1 MLLRSGID
9 STCQRDQQEWA
20 TMSPLW
26 TARYDYQAQGD
37 DELSL
42 RVGQIVYVLSTD
54 SSISGDEG
62 WWTGKIGDRVGIFPS
77 NFVTN
82 EDPTVL
88 KVQPVEIQFHELDL
102 KEVIGVGGFSKVH
115 RAFFNGEEVAVKASR
130 QDDEFEVARQNVLQ
144 EAKLFWSLK
153 HPNIVSLKGVCLDPQ
168 TLCLVME
175 YARGGS
181 LNKIL
186 AGRKIPPNVLV
197 DWAIQIARGMKYLH
211 CEAPISVIHRDL
223 KSSNVLISE
232 SIQHGN
238 LINKTLKI
246 TDFGLA
252 REAYRTTRMSA
263 AGTFAW
269 MPPEVIKS
277 GTYSKASDVWSYGVL
292 LWELLTGE
300 TPYKGFDSLSVAY
313 GVAVN
318 TLALPIPKTCP
329 ESWGK
334 LMKSCWEID
343 PHRRPSFKEIEKD
356 LDIIAR
362 SGFAQTPHE
371 SFHTMQDG
379 WKKEIAEVLQEL
391 RKKEKAFKSFEEELR
406 SKEEELSRVQQEQRC
421 KEENLAKREQELHAR
436 EIELL
441 GRELTILF
449 KQNTPTPKKR
459 KGKFS
464 KSRIKLI
471 KKAPGQISLPLDFR
485 HTITIQH
492 TAIRDENRQRV
503 DTPPGSPATRLR
515 TIVFPGDVIK
525 GKTWGPSTLHQ
536 RERSHLPTMRPSV
549 RPQQFSKSAPN
560 LDKSRITAMSACSS
574 RHEILD
580 YDTDDAWYA
589 TTANLG
595 AGPGADVSTLSA
607 TPLCS
612 SLNRFGTLPS
622 SVPMPTLYASE
633 GQRKPKLSII
643 ELVLYNMASMLAS
656 VASGYDVR
664 ISNVTPLHPKLHPG
678 PLQPYESYS
687 QPASPYHHQLLPVGD
702 SHLFHTE
709 NAHRLEVLPPLAV
722 AQTLENV
729 TSKEVYD
736 EELAQAQD
744 ERLYAHSTTP
754 YHEPG
759 RQQTRKAHAQS
770 TSPRQDER
778 TLKYTDSPQ
787 HYLPSTMST
796 TSGLG
801 SNYTPSGPSSSF
813 SVGAGTQ
820 PPTPS
825 PRRKSSATS
834 FMDYGDLPEERES
847 RAGLYIPGEYD
858 GYTQHNPIFN
868 TGTRGA
874 SGSYIGSHYFPYRP
888 EINFA
893 FERETKSY
901 GGEQVYE
908 DHHYDSASYHD
919 YTYEGLGSTGS
930 RSTVTRVPTMGVTAT
945 GHRRTLSS
953 ISSTMHSSNINQG
966 FHMDGEDISA
976 RHIDDATYKLDDLY
990 LSGGGS
996 TGGVV
1001 APGSG
1006 RLQATNSTK
1015 IHEPVG
1021 SFQAANRM
1029 HQYENVPNFFRR
1041 QSSLQ
1046 VHYPS
1051 AGQGGHLSGE
1061 FMSGIEQEERPYTVL
1076 GLEHGDS
1083 GTLVTSLRSQTKLRS
1098 SMKKYSPQQQ
1108 TSVSGS
1114 QGKYGGAG
1122 GTHSYGTHG
1131 TVHGST
1137 SATNQTPPDSLTSD
1151 DSSYLSAKD
1160 NSSSISS
1167 QSRVRF
1173 TPEIVLDVDASLQS
1187 PTGYGGIASSVVIS
1201 AKDRRSSSSGST
1213 MLTATPGSATSSTS
1227 ISGRRSNACD
1237 TGQS

>member
-1 MLLRSGID
+1 MLIRSGIE
-9 STCQRDQQEWA
+9 SSSQRDQQDWVA
-20 TMSPLW
+20 MSPLW

-82 EDPTVL
+82 EDPAVL
-88 KVQPVEIQFHELDL
+88 KVQPVEIQFHELEL

-115 RAFFNGEEVAVKASR
+115 RAYLNGEEVAVKASR
-130 QDDEFEVARQNVLQ
+130 QEEEFEVARQNVLQ

-153 HPNIVSLKGVCLDPQ
+153 HPNIVSLKGVCLDPKN
-168 TLCLVME
+168 LCLVME
-175 YARGGS
+175 FARGGS

-232 SIQHGN
+232 SNQNGH
-238 LINKTLKI
+238 LHNKTLKI

-391 RKKEKAFKSFEEELR
+391 RKKEKELR
-406 SKEEELSRVQQEQRC
+406 SKEEELSRVQQQQRC
-421 KEENLAKREQELHAR
+421 KEETLAKREQELHAR
-436 EIELL
+436 EIDLL
-441 GRELTILF
+441 GRELKIIIN
-449 KQNTPTPKKR
+449 QNTPTPKKR

-471 KKAPGQISLPLDFR
+471 KKAPGQISLPSDFR

-492 TAIRDENRQRV
+492 TAIRDENRQRL

-515 TIVFPGDVIK
+515 TIVFPGDAIK

-536 RERSHLPTMRPSV
+536 RERSHLPTMRPTT

-560 LDKSRITAMSACSS
+560 LDKSRATAMSAGSS

-580 YDTDDAWYA
+580 YDSEDAWYA

-595 AGPGADVSTLSA
+595 AGHGTDMSTLSV

-612 SLNRFGTLPS
+612 SLNRFGSLPS
-622 SVPMPTLYASE
+622 TVPMPTLYASE
-633 GQRKPKLSII
+633 GQRKPKPSII
-643 ELVLYNMASMLAS
+643 EMVLYNMASMLAS

-664 ISNVTPLHPKLHPG
+664 VSNVTPVHPKLHPG
-678 PLQPYESYS
+678 PLQQYESYS
-687 QPASPYHHQLLPVGD
+687 QPASPYHYQLQAVHDPHSL
-702 SHLFHTE
+702 HTE
-709 NAHRLEVLPPLAV
+709 GMHRLESMPPLTTV
-722 AQTLENV
+722 PTLDNALGQELY
-729 TSKEVYD
+729 E

-744 ERLYAHSTTP
+744 DRLYAQNSGTP
-754 YHEPG
+754 FHEPV
-759 RQQTRKAHAQS
+759 RQQTRKLTTQS

-778 TLKYTDSPQ
+778 ALKYTDSPQ

-834 FMDYGDLPEERES
+834 FMDYGELPEERES

-868 TGTRGA
+868 TGNRAAT
-874 SGSYIGSHYFPYRP
+874 GSYIGSHYFPYRP
-888 EINFA
+888 AINFA

-901 GGEQVYE
+901 GGEPVYE

-919 YTYEGLGSTGS
+919 YAYEGSTGTAGAGS
-930 RSTVTRVPTMGVTAT
+930 LRATGTRVPTMGISAT
-945 GHRRTLSS
+945 GHRRTHSNV
-953 ISSTMHSSNINQG
+953 SSTMLSSNVNQG
-966 FHMDGEDISA
+966 FHMEGEDMST
-976 RHIDDATYKLDDLY
+976 RLLDDATYKFGGLY
-990 LSGGGS
+990 LSSGGTDTPTPSRLPLAGTS
-996 TGGVV
+996 KMHEPPV
-1001 APGSG
+1001 AF
-1006 RLQATNSTK
+1006 QATS
-1015 IHEPVG
+1015 
-1021 SFQAANRM
+1021 RM
-1029 HQYENVPNFFRR
+1029 HQYENIPNFFRR

-1046 VHYPS
+1046 AHYPS
-1051 AGQGGHLSGE
+1051 SSHGGHLSGE

-1076 GLEHGDS
+1076 GLDHGD
-1083 GTLVTSLRSQTKLRS
+1083 GGGSLAASLTRPQTKLRS
-1098 SMKKYSPQQQ
+1098 SMKKYTHSHP
-1108 TSVSGS
+1108 TPAGAASS

-1122 GTHSYGTHG
+1122 YGAHGGTS
-1131 TVHGST
+1131 ST
-1137 SATNQTPPDSLTSD
+1137 TNPTPPDSLTSD

-1173 TPEIVLDVDASLQS
+1173 TPEIVLDVDSPLQS
-1187 PTGYGGIASSVVIS
+1187 PTGFGGAATSSS
-1201 AKDRRSSSSGST
+1201 GHGTKDRRSSSSGST
-1213 MLTATPGSATSSTS
+1213 MLTATPGSGASSTS
-1227 ISGRRSNACD
+1227 MSGRRSNACD
-1237 TGQS
+1237 TSQS